1 VPVIGQHPDGDRH
14 ELRRRL
20 RGSLARTPPPTGLP
34 LLCRS
39 IVAEVDLTGATITL
53 MVDAGPQGV
62 AATSDPDITAADAA
76 QFDVGEGPSR
86 DAFSAGQP
94 VLVYDLTRTDGRW
107 PAFVSG
113 ALARGIGAVYA
124 FPLQLGAVR
133 LGVLTCYS
141 GRPRALGNEELSVC
155 AIYAEV
161 ATGYLIDQSSGTATT
176 TPGLDEFLAA
186 GVQIPTVVY
195 QAQGMLTVDLD
206 IGLADALARM
216 RATAFAEGI
225 SLNELAADI
234 VADRRR
240 LHRDKG
246 DAGGPG
252 PALRA
257 PDSSDG

>member
-20 RGSLARTPPPTGLP
+20 RGSLARKPPPTGLP

-39 IVAEVDLTGATITL
+39 IVVELDLTGATITL

-62 AATSDPDITAADAA
+62 AAASGPDITVADAA

-86 DAFSAGQP
+86 DAFSTGQP
-94 VLVYDLTRTDGRW
+94 VLVYDLARTDGRW

-113 ALARGIGAVYA
+113 ALARGMGAVYA

-141 GRPRALGNEELSVC
+141 RRPRALGKEELSVC
-155 AIYAEV
+155 AIYSEV
-161 ATGYLIDQSSGTATT
+161 ATGYLIDQSSGTAI

-186 GVQIPTVVY
+186 GVQIPTLVY
-195 QAQGMLTVDLD
+195 QAQGMLTVDLG
-206 IGLADALARM
+206 ISLADALARM

-240 LHRDKG
+240 LHPDRG